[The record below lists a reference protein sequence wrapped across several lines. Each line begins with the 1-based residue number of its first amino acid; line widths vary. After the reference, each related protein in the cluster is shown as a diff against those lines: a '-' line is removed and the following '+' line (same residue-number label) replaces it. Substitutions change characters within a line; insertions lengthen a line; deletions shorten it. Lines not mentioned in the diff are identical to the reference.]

1 VPPATVRIDVSGALP
16 FGAGQYVSCWV
27 FPPKDARPGTPVLFC
42 LPGGTYTK
50 GYWHLEVPGRAG
62 YSFAEYLADAGMLV
76 IALDHL
82 GTGESTPHPRALDL
96 TLDVVAAANSAV
108 VDEIRERAAKGTLA
122 DGMPPLSLGP
132 TVAVGHSMGALL
144 AIYQQSLFHSY
155 DALAAL
161 GYGTSGPI
169 SRRVHST
176 GAPMPSRESVLQEA
190 TSGTLDGTP
199 AVSRHAPDLRRHF
212 YWDDVPEDVKAAD
225 DLTATHLPGMCGRL
239 SLVPFIAS
247 DHARRI
253 ECPVF
258 IGLGE
263 RDSTSGHHDEPR
275 GYASSQ
281 DVTLFVLPRSGHCHN
296 TAGTRELLWAR
307 LRSWIT
313 TLPQPAASSS

>member
-1 VPPATVRIDVSGALP
+1 VPPATVRINVSDALA
-16 FGAGQYVSCWV
+16 FDDDQFVACWV
-27 FPPKDARPGTPVLFC
+27 FPPRDPGPDTPLLLC

-50 GYWHLEVPGRAG
+50 AYWHLEVPGRAG
-62 YSFAEYLADAGMLV
+62 YSFAEYMADAGMLV
-76 IALDHL
+76 VAVDHL
-82 GTGESTPHPRALDL
+82 GTGESTKHPRALDL

-108 VDEIRERAAKGTLA
+108 VDEVRARAANGTLV
-122 DGMPPLSLGP
+122 DGLPPVSLGP

-144 AIYQQSLFHSY
+144 AIYQQSLFQSL
-155 DALAAL
+155 DGLAAL

-176 GAPMPSRESVLQEA
+176 GQPMPSRESVLQEA
-190 TSGTLDGTP
+190 ASGALDGTP
-199 AVSRHAPDLRRHF
+199 TVSRHAPALRDHF

-225 DLTATHLPGMCGRL
+225 DLTATNLPGLCGRM

-247 DHARRI
+247 DHARRV

-263 RDSTSGHHDEPR
+263 RDSVAVHHDEPR
-275 GYASSQ
+275 GYAASS

-296 TAGTRELLWAR
+296 TAGTRELLWDR
-307 LRSWIT
+307 LRSWIP
-313 TLPQPAASSS
+313 LVRKSAAAA